1 MNFEHV
7 FSGDIGVFHF
17 IASMVSIFFGT
28 LVLLNKKGSS
38 RHKQMGYIYSGAML
52 LVLVTSFMLYN
63 LFGKFGIF
71 HWAAVVSSI
80 TLLGGMV
87 PMLIKRPASYIS
99 LHFNFM
105 YWSVFGLYGA
115 FMAEVLVRIPKIV
128 VESGVPNHVFYN
140 MVGVAVFITMGAGYF
155 IMGKMKKT
163 WSTFD
168 NS

>member
-7 FSGDIGVFHF
+7 FSGNIGVIHF
-17 IASMVSIFFGT
+17 IASMVSILFGT

-38 RHKQMGYIYSGAML
+38 RHKQMGYVYSVAML
-52 LVLVTSFMLYN
+52 VVLVTSFMLYN
-63 LFGKFGIF
+63 LYGKFGIF

-80 TLLGGMV
+80 TLIGGMV
-87 PMLIKRPASYIS
+87 PMLLKRPASYIS

-115 FMAEVLVRIPKIV
+115 FMAEVLVRIPKVI

-140 MVGVAVFITMGAGYF
+140 MVGVAVFITMGIAYF

-163 WSTFD
+163 WSAFD